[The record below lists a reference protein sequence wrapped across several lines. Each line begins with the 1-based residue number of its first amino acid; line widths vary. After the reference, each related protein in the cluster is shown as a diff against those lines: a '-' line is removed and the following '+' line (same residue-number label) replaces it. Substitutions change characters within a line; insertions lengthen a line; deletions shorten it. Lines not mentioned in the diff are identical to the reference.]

1 MNGCR
6 LYHTPYYHL
15 PTLTVLTLNDLNRVS
30 QRDAA
35 CTECTIVESDD
46 NPHSSHYDL
55 LKVLS
60 VRRVLLTFALNV
72 KDGALNVKDV
82 QCPMLF

>member
-15 PTLTVLTLNDLNRVS
+15 PMLTVLTLNDLNRVS

-35 CTECTIVESDD
+35 CIECTIVESDC
-46 NPHSSHYDL
+46 HALAIEAFYSL
-55 LKVLS
+55 FWLGQGVT
-60 VRRVLLTFALNV
+60 RVGIL
-72 KDGALNVKDV
+72 
-82 QCPMLF
+82 CPFSMFL